1 MGSFSPRSCA
11 SGGAFQS
18 TKITVSTSRSP
29 WGLPIN
35 PSRQGGRILLR
46 GGFISGAGYI
56 LRILARLVVA
66 LFAARLFGPK
76 VFGAFVVAIAVVEAA
91 AVASGLSTKW
101 MLFKWL
107 DANDREELRPAA
119 HVLIDAALLVG
130 VASLS
135 ISLAIL
141 GGVEWSGAVAPTTR
155 LAILTLLPV
164 IGLQSLMDLLLAAT
178 RWSHVMRYEFAA
190 KSVIQPAAS
199 IVLALGAFLG
209 GGGAQSL
216 AIAYVAATA
225 LALGYAVHG
234 ARRSLGGF
242 DFASYRPHELRA
254 KLGAAMPTTA
264 SDLVDALYT
273 RADIYLVAILLGERA
288 AGIYAV
294 ARQISL
300 PVRQTRQIF
309 DAMLIPLVSKTLSLA
324 GPRRALAAAGQSSRL
339 VLIAQAPVG
348 IAVAAAAPALLDFAH
363 AHFPFAV
370 FAVYLLAAAETL
382 QGTFGISE
390 LIIVY
395 AWPRRLAALTAG
407 SLAVGMLSA
416 LFLAGQFAIA
426 GVAGAVLVSYAIR
439 AAGREAILV
448 TELRRKIR
456 PGFWAGP
463 AVSIAAAILVVGGVY
478 LLGRHMREQRL
489 AEIAATTS
497 LIVYAAAAGTWALST
512 RARLLPRGFVLQRR
526 GD

>member
-1 MGSFSPRSCA
+1 MA
-11 SGGAFQS
+11 
-18 TKITVSTSRSP
+18 STSRSR
-29 WGLPIN
+29 WGPPI
-35 PSRQGGRILLR
+35 SASDQGGRILLR
-46 GGFISGAGYI
+46 GGVISGAGYI
-56 LRILARLVVA
+56 LRIVARLIVA
-66 LFAARLFGPK
+66 LFAARLFGTE
-76 VFGAFVVAIAVVEAA
+76 VFGAFAVAIALVEAA
-91 AVASGLSTKW
+91 AVAGGLSTKW

-107 DANDREELRPAA
+107 DSNEAQERRPAA

-141 GGVEWSGAVAPTTR
+141 GGVERSGAVAPTTR

-178 RWSHVMRYEFAA
+178 RWKHVMRYEFAA
-190 KSVIQPAAS
+190 KSVVQPAAS
-199 IVLALGAFLG
+199 IILALIAFLA
-209 GGGAQSL
+209 GGGARSL
-216 AIAYVAATA
+216 AVAYVAATA
-225 LALGYAVHG
+225 LALGYAIYG
-234 ARRSLGGF
+234 ARQSLGGF
-242 DFASYRPHELRA
+242 AFASYRPHELRA
-254 KLGAAMPTTA
+254 KLRAAMPTTA

-273 RADIYLVAILLGERA
+273 RADIYLVAILLGEKA

-348 IAVAAAAPALLDFAH
+348 IALAAAAPALLDFAH

-370 FAVYLLAAAETL
+370 FAVYILAAAETL

-390 LIIVY
+390 LIIIY
-395 AWPRRLAALTAG
+395 AWPKRLALLTAG
-407 SLAVGMLSA
+407 SLVIGMLSA
-416 LFLAGQFAIA
+416 LFLAGQFTVA

-439 AAGREAILV
+439 AAGREAILL
-448 TELRRKIR
+448 TELRPKIR
-456 PGFWAGP
+456 LGFWGGP
-463 AVSIAAAILVVGGVY
+463 ALSIAAAILVVGAIY
-478 LLGRHMREQRL
+478 LVGGRMREQQL
-489 AEIAATTS
+489 SEIAATTS
-497 LIVYAAAAGTWALST
+497 LIIYAAAAGTWALST

-526 GD
+526 AD